1 MESITEKLINLGF
14 KENKNFFEKYVQK
27 IGDRF
32 GYSIIYDKE
41 QQAFLFIKYTRT
53 EKYID
58 EEEILLNHNNLSSGI
73 KEEWL
78 RIKKELEHFKIK
90 FYSFDQGGKKMT
102 KKESIKL
109 AAVKI
114 KQLEQKIKL
123 KKGA

>member
-1 MESITEKLINLGF
+1 MKSITEKLINLGF
-14 KENKNFFEKYVQK
+14 KENENFFEKYVQK

-41 QQAFLFIKYTRT
+41 QRAFLFIKHSRT

-58 EEEILLNHNNLSSGI
+58 EEEIMLNHNNLNTGI

-114 KQLEQKIKL
+114 RQLEQKIKL